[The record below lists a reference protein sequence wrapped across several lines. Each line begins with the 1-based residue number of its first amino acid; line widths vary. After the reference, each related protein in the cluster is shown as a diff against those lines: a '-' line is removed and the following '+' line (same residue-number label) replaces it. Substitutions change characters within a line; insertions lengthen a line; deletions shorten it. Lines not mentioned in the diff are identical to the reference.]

1 MFTWVYGL
9 PDLPLTSLCIGSYW
23 FTQVYPAWFPVFPVR
38 LGGCPALALRA
49 LQVAEG
55 ATQLEEAVALIAKEQ
70 EAHDVSHGQLAH
82 CWYKCCTCIHIIQY
96 TLVLLAS
103 CKANAA
109 FWLRFGNASYKY
121 LNMLMCSQKLPSFNG
136 RPSFE

>member
-1 MFTWVYGL
+1 MFTRVYGL

-55 ATQLEEAVALIAKEQ
+55 TTQLEEAVALIAKEQ

-82 CWYKCCTCIHIIQY
+82 CWGCHFSGT
-96 TLVLLAS
+96 
-103 CKANAA
+103 NAA
-109 FWLRFGNASYKY
+109 LVYILYSIHLFCWPHAKRTQHFG
-121 LNMLMCSQKLPSFNG
+121 
-136 RPSFE
+136 